1 MNFSII
7 IPLYNKENAIKDTIE
22 SVLKQTYP
30 NFEIVVVD
38 DGSTDRSASIVALFS
53 DVRIRYL
60 KKNNGGVSSA
70 RNYGIKHS
78 KFDWIMFLDADDLLD
93 CDALEIICRMMS
105 EAPGYLFYGG
115 NMQLYG
121 GMCCKDVP
129 GFVHISNNPYKDWW
143 KMRLAPEMGTFVM
156 HRSLLET
163 IGFFDTRMSFFED
176 LDFTS
181 RLMDKIPFIY
191 TSSLIKTY
199 RKEFSTLSVSLQPI
213 EKEFA
218 YYLTKERV
226 RGDFWKQ
233 LVLAYN
239 VWDTKRHRKEFND
252 VAGTRYYSKQLRLFC
267 LPVRIYIQL
276 MDLKRQIGSFIRA
289 HKIHF

>member
-22 SVLKQTYP
+22 SVLNQSNP

-38 DGSTDRSASIVALFS
+38 DGSTDNSASVVAKFS
-53 DVRIRYL
+53 DFRIRYI
-60 KKNNGGVSSA
+60 KKPNGGVSSA
-70 RNYGIKHS
+70 RNYGVEHS
-78 KFDWIMFLDADDLLD
+78 KYEWIMFLDADDLLD
-93 CDALEIICRMMS
+93 CKALEKIDRMMK
-105 EAPGYLFYGG
+105 EVPGYLYYGG

-121 GMCCKDVP
+121 GMRCKEGP

-143 KMRLAPEMGTFVM
+143 KMKLAPEMGTFVI
-156 HRSLLET
+156 HKSVFEKV
-163 IGFFDTRMSFFED
+163 GYFDNRMSFFED

-181 RLMDKIPFIY
+181 RLMEIIPFVY
-191 TSSLIKTY
+191 TSDLIKTY

-226 RGDFWKQ
+226 SGGFWKQ

-239 VWDTKRHRKEFND
+239 VWDTRRHRKEFKD
-252 VAGTRYYSKQLRLFC
+252 DAGVRYYTKQLSLFC
-267 LPVRIYIQL
+267 LPVRFYIQI
-276 MDLKRQIGSFIRA
+276 MDLKRQIGAYFRA
-289 HKIHF
+289 RRQ